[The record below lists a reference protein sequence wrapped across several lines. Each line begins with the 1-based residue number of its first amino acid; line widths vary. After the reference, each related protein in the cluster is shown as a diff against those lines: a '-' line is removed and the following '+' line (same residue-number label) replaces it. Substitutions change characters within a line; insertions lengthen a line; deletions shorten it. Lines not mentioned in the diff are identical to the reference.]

1 MYHAVIIQS
10 TLILDDGFGVKR
22 EQIRQTVIVPINGDV
37 IHYTRFP
44 NGRGSNGAWTIGA
57 PTPSAVEKAWVP
69 VSVAMTDGDWGT
81 INKGETPSVLFQK
94 LQRAQENATQV
105 SERDF
110 ADVLTEFVAI
120 AKNDPKQFEQWTPV
134 RGSSAPVIE
143 VVREYASSAPV
154 VSVSAPTAS
163 NDLAEWATLLVP
175 TDKQVE
181 GHIERTMPSGEST
194 TQVFDFA
201 RAHQRTV
208 AIWGHAGTGK
218 TSEARNYAH
227 KRGLPFLQFECNE
240 QTDEESVQGSYTPTG
255 DPSQPLG
262 WQYSEFAS
270 ILRQPGV
277 VLLNEVNR
285 MRQPSAALFLRPL
298 EERQL
303 CITRHKSEVI
313 EVHPD
318 CLIIADA
325 NPGYRGTRQPDQ
337 ALLDRFAVPIEFKY
351 DRDIEKQFIP
361 SPTLLD
367 LATQMRAENDMEDKW
382 GVPISTRLL
391 KNFVEQTRGLSLA
404 FAVNAFVTSFPS
416 DEERSALRL
425 LFEANSAII
434 AEELGVTA

>member
-1 MYHAVIIQS
+1 MNYAVIIQS
-10 TLILDDGFGVKR
+10 TLAAGS
-22 EQIRQTVIVPINGDV
+22 IRQTVVVPMSGDV
-37 IHYTRFP
+37 IHYTRLSG
-44 NGRGSNGAWTIGA
+44 GRGINGAWSIGA
-57 PTPSAVEKAWVP
+57 PTPGVDEP
-69 VSVAMTDGDWGT
+69 VWGTPTAVAMTANDFATMKSGLA
-81 INKGETPSVLFQK
+81 PSTLFQK
-94 LQRAQENATQV
+94 LQRAIPDGATQ
-105 SERDF
+105 STRTL
-110 ADVLTEFVAI
+110 ADVLGEFVAI
-120 AKNDPKQFEQWTPV
+120 AKNAPEQLEQWVPV

-143 VVREYASSAPV
+143 VVRETAPSAPV
-154 VSVSAPTAS
+154 VSAPAPTVS
-163 NDLAEWATLLVP
+163 SELAEWATLVVP

-181 GHIERTMPSGEST
+181 GHIERTLPSGEST
-194 TQVFDFA
+194 TKVFDFA
-201 RAHQRTV
+201 RKNQRTV

-218 TSEARNYAH
+218 TSEARYYAH

-240 QTDEESVQGSYTPTG
+240 QIDEESVQGSYTPTG
-255 DPSQPLG
+255 DPSQPLV
-262 WQYSEFAS
+262 WQYSELAT

-313 EVHPD
+313 EIHPD
-318 CLIIADA
+318 CLIIVDA

-337 ALLDRFAVPIEFKY
+337 ALLDRLSVPVEFKY
-351 DRDIEKQFIP
+351 DRDIEKHFIP

-367 LATQMRAENDMEDKW
+367 LATQMRVENDMEDKW

-391 KNFVEQTRGLSLA
+391 KNFVEQARGLSLR
-404 FAVNAFVTSFPS
+404 FAVDAFVTSFPS